1 MKKQANMTQ
10 QKEANKTP
18 ITDLKK
24 WESMNFRQR
33 VQNNPFK
40 KV

>member
-18 ITDLKK
+18 ITDPKEMGIYEL
-24 WESMNFRQR
+24 
-33 VQNNPFK
+33 
-40 KV
+40 